1 MKDYGLARITACS
14 PEVKVGNP
22 TFNAK
27 QVADMVRATPG
38 SQIYLFPELCL
49 TGYTCADLFNQQ
61 SLLEKAEDSLLWL
74 SEQTDPNAFV
84 VVGLPVKHDS
94 SLFNCAAVI
103 HAGKVIGIVPKQHLP
118 TYKEFYERRWFAPAT
133 GMETKTVKIGNAHVA
148 FGIDL
153 IFEDDNHPGIIIGI
167 EICEDIWTVIPPSSY
182 QALAGATILLN
193 LSASNETVGK
203 APYRR
208 DLVLN
213 QSGRCVAAYAYAS
226 SGWTESTTD
235 LVFGGHCMI
244 AENGSM
250 LGETEKFQRSA
261 VVIADVCIEKLV
273 LERERTSSFADN
285 KRRQAVPFRIF
296 RVALEHRG
304 MPSTSGYP
312 TPIRFIN
319 PHPFVPSNARELDE
333 RCKEIFGI
341 QTRGLAKR
349 IEAANINRMVI
360 GVSGGLDST
369 LALLVAAKAC
379 DLVGRPH
386 KMILGITMP
395 GFGTTE
401 RTKNNAVNLMEH
413 LEVEQKTIDIRM
425 AALNTFCQMGHK
437 PFGIELE
444 PYYPYQGSA
453 VEWLQNEI
461 TKLPP
466 ELHNDLVFENVQA
479 RLRTFF
485 LMSHGFVVGTG
496 DLSELAL
503 GWCTYNGDHMSMY
516 NPNCS
521 IPKTLVKFL
530 VGYVAESEVR
540 KFAGGDPGNMLY
552 NTLVDITKTVI
563 SPELLPVAADGSI
576 RQSTEQIVGPYELI
590 DFFMFC
596 MIRCGYGPKKTLYMA
611 EHAKF
616 NGEYNRDDLKKW
628 LKTFY
633 ARFFSAQFKRSCV
646 PDGPKVGSVSLSP
659 RGDWRMPS
667 DADASIWL
675 NEVDEA

>member
-1 MKDYGLARITACS
+1 MNDFGLARITVVS

-22 TFNAK
+22 TFNAF
-27 QVADMVRATPG
+27 QVADAVKKNPG
-38 SQIYLFPELCL
+38 SQIYLFPELGI
-49 TGYTCADLFNQQ
+49 TGYTCADLFN
-61 SLLEKAEDSLLWL
+61 SATLLERTVDSLVWL
-74 SEQTDPNAFV
+74 SEQTYMNDAFV
-84 VVGLPVKHDS
+84 VVGLPVKADG
-94 SLFNCAAVI
+94 SLYNCAAVI
-103 HAGKVIGIVPKQHLP
+103 HAGKIQGLIPKQHLP

-133 GMETKTVKIGNAHVA
+133 GMESRAIKFGNLYIP

-153 IFEDDNHPGIIIGI
+153 LFEDENHPNILIGI
-167 EICEDIWTVIPPSSY
+167 EICEDVWTVIPPSSY

-203 APYRR
+203 ASYRR

-213 QSGRCVAAYAYAS
+213 QSGRCIAAYAYAS

-244 AENGSM
+244 AENGLM
-250 LGETEKFQRSA
+250 LTETPKFERSA
-261 VVIADVCIEKLV
+261 MITADVDVEKLV

-296 RVALEHRG
+296 RIALEQRG
-304 MPSTSGYP
+304 DDRLMRSV
-312 TPIRFIN
+312 N
-319 PHPFVPSNARELDE
+319 PHPFVPHNTKELDE

-349 IEAANINRMVI
+349 IETANVNRMVI

-379 DLVGRPH
+379 DLVGKPH
-386 KMILGITMP
+386 STILGITMP
-395 GFGTTE
+395 GFGTTS
-401 RTKNNAVNLMEH
+401 RTKNNAIKLMEA
-413 LEVEQKTIDIRM
+413 LGVEQKTIDIRP
-425 AALNTFCQMGHK
+425 ATLHALCDIQHR
-437 PFGIELE
+437 PFGIKLE
-444 PYYPYQGSA
+444 AHYPYPGSA
-453 VEWLQNEI
+453 VEALQAQLAN
-461 TKLPP
+461 LP
-466 ELHNDLVFENVQA
+466 HDNRHDLVFENVQA
-479 RLRTFF
+479 RLRTFL

-530 VGYVAESEVR
+530 VEYVAENEVR
-540 KFAGGDPGNMLY
+540 NFVNSD
-552 NTLVDITKTVI
+552 NTLVDICKTTI
-563 SPELLPVAADGSI
+563 SPELLPAGADGNI
-576 RQSTEQIVGPYELI
+576 LQSTEDVVGPYELI

-596 MIRCGYGPKKTLYMA
+596 MIRCGYGPKKTLYLA
-611 EHAKF
+611 EHAEF
-616 NGEYNRDDLKKW
+616 NTKYTRDQLKNW
-628 LKTFY
+628 LKAFY
-633 ARFFSAQFKRSCV
+633 FRFFSSQFKRSCV

-667 DADASIWL
+667 DADVSIWVS
-675 NEVDEA
+675 EVDEA